1 MITVIRLLN
10 LIANGE
16 KIPTKIKYLN
26 KIYTYNGLDYT
37 TEDTEYDDELDFY
50 VSKIHLMD
58 RVALTTKWLN
68 EKVEIISYE

>member
-10 LIANGE
+10 IIANGE

-37 TEDTEYDDELDFY
+37 SDEEYEDDDECFKL
-50 VSKIHLMD
+50 KIHLMD
-58 RVALTTKWLN
+58 RVALCKKWLN